1 MCDNFFF
8 LLVND
13 LTSVTCNCLRLTI
26 AVMSVISL
34 KPNIYFYCSLLI
46 IEDLAKVTSELCLW

>member
-26 AVMSVISL
+26 AVMSYVIS
-34 KPNIYFYCSLLI
+34 F
-46 IEDLAKVTSELCLW
+46 